1 MDIDERE
8 NLVIQLHKEGKTI
21 REIAKEVHMSFRDIG
36 KITKKINKG
45 SNTNTVY
52 SDALKLFLDGK
63 TPLEVATTLKI
74 SAKKA
79 LNIYRDYLKLQ
90 GKHKLVLMYDTL
102 GDDIFAFFELFKIL
116 KENNLT
122 HKQVV
127 IAVKYAQYL
136 PFIKNRIA
144 QLRNEINKLE
154 SRRNQLYYDLL
165 RLQQNYI

>member
-1 MDIDERE
+1 MDRDDRE
-8 NLVIQLHKEGKTI
+8 NQVLQLYKEGKTI

-45 SNTNTVY
+45 SNTDIIY

-90 GKHKLVLMYDTL
+90 GKYNLVKIYNEL
-102 GDDIFAFFELFKIL
+102 GDDVLAFFDFIKVIR
-116 KENNLT
+116 ENNLT
-122 HKQVV
+122 HKQIVV
-127 IAVKYAQYL
+127 AVQHAQYL
-136 PFIKNRIA
+136 PFIKNRIS
-144 QLRNEINKLE
+144 QLRNEINNLE
-154 SRRNQLYYDLL
+154 SRRNQVYHDLL
-165 RLQQNYI
+165 SLQRSYI